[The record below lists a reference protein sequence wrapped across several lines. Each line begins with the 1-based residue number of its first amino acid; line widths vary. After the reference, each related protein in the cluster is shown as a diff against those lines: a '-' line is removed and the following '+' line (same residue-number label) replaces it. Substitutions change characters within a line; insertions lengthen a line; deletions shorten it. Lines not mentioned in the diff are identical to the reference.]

1 MAEKI
6 ILAQLD
12 LDVQGLI
19 KSSAD
24 CRQAI
29 AQLKAELQALKD
41 AGEASS
47 SQFRQTQETLQKLL
61 TALDAQTK
69 ALTAHVNK
77 NKELADSQKTLVK
90 TAQASAGAFEELSR
104 AMDGSATAMDSLEGT
119 ADGIAG
125 SLAGANA
132 AIRENNALLAESST
146 SAQQQVTTFNDYKE
160 QVRESLDNINLFN
173 GGLGG
178 FISRAQEA
186 GGTGPLVAKA
196 FSRMAEGI
204 GGMTKSA
211 MAFIAT
217 PLGAIIA
224 ALAAVLS
231 PVIKFLTGTEEG
243 MDRITA
249 VTRPLQSVFHALMTV
264 FQNVGKFLVDAF
276 TKPQESM
283 TALYEFVKQNLIN
296 RFTAFGEILEGIMTL
311 DFKKIGNG
319 VLQAATGVEDVIGKA
334 QNAAKA
340 TGDFFDEAWKRGQ
353 KIDTLQ
359 KQLDKS
365 QADYTKR
372 TAELGRELDAQ
383 NTIADDTNK
392 SFGEREAAALK
403 AIETAKAQNKL
414 MKERLGQEAELLKL
428 KLEQDGLTSKEKA
441 EIEELVQKQ
450 KEAIAQGI
458 EMEKAGQEKVATIR
472 KEQRD
477 KEEAARQK
485 ALDDALTKQ
494 KQELDLF
501 IAQGN
506 EKAKTLKERLK
517 LEEYIAQKSLDLL
530 KAELNA
536 KKITELQYQKAQLD
550 IKAALS
556 QKIVDI
562 NVEQSRALLELEL
575 QNSKSV
581 LEGQE
586 KLTQELLDEEQVRLK
601 TIMNKKLDLLAE
613 EKGLIRES
621 IDNSTSAL
629 KTLTSA
635 ELEYLQAKA
644 QLNEEFE
651 RQKLENDKAFL
662 AGQDQEKAEKKLI
675 DVALAQTEYDEK
687 LVLEQQRHEAELER
701 LNEWKEQGLITEA
714 QYQEH
719 LQSLEEETA
728 KNKQRLA
735 LQNAQTQLGTLQ
747 NVANALGEAFGQS
760 KEMAIAQATMNAGQ
774 AILSIWAGSITG
786 NPLTDSIIKGVL
798 TATTAVKTAKQIKEI
813 KSAKKPKPPK
823 FEQGGLMSV
832 GGNRH
837 SAGGTLF
844 SGSDGTAF
852 EAEQGELIGVMNRNA
867 ARHFMAFN
875 NAFPSGGT
883 TAPNYFANG
892 GIVSREMA
900 QQQINM
906 DELAA
911 KIAQANASLPPPV
924 VAVQDIITEGNSY
937 VRVREGANF

>member
-1 MAEKI
+1 M
-6 ILAQLD
+6 
-12 LDVQGLI
+12 
-19 KSSAD
+19 
-24 CRQAI
+24 
-29 AQLKAELQALKD
+29 
-41 AGEASS
+41 
-47 SQFRQTQETLQKLL
+47 
-61 TALDAQTK
+61 
-69 ALTAHVNK
+69 
-77 NKELADSQKTLVK
+77 
-90 TAQASAGAFEELSR
+90 
-104 AMDGSATAMDSLEGT
+104 
-119 ADGIAG
+119 
-125 SLAGANA
+125 
-132 AIRENNALLAESST
+132 
-146 SAQQQVTTFNDYKE
+146 
-160 QVRESLDNINLFN
+160 
-173 GGLGG
+173 
-178 FISRAQEA
+178 
-186 GGTGPLVAKA
+186 VAKA
-196 FSRMAEGI
+196 FNGMAEGI

-211 MAFIAT
+211 MAFVAT

-249 VTRPLQSVFHALMTV
+249 VTRPLQSVFQALMTV

-319 VLQAATGVEDVIGKA
+319 VLQAATGVEDVIGKTQKAA
-334 QNAAKA
+334 QA
-340 TGDFFDEAWKRGQ
+340 TGGFFDEAWKRGQ
-353 KIDTLQ
+353 KIDELQ

-383 NTIADDTNK
+383 NNIADDTNK

-414 MKERLGQEAELLKL
+414 MTERLGQEAELLKL
-428 KLEQDGLTSKEKA
+428 KLEQDGLTSKEEA

-450 KEAIAQGI
+450 KGAIARGV
-458 EMEKAGQEKVATIR
+458 EMEKAGQEKVAAIR

-485 ALDDALTKQ
+485 TLDDALTKQ

-517 LEEYIAQKSLDLL
+517 LEEDIMQKSLKLL
-530 KAELNA
+530 EVELQA
-536 KKITELQYQKAQLD
+536 KKITQLEYEKEVLNIKKAFTEN
-550 IKAALS
+550 
-556 QKIVDI
+556 VTNI

-575 QNSKSV
+575 QRSKS
-581 LEGQE
+581 LLNEGKKLSQDLLNGEQKRLDKSLQQQIDQLAKEQQVEQARLDDNNYVFSELTAKEAAYLKGKEQLIAEHDNTIRANQAALAAQE
-586 KLTQELLDEEQVRLK
+586 K
-601 TIMNKKLDLLAE
+601 
-613 EKGLIRES
+613 
-621 IDNSTSAL
+621 
-629 KTLTSA
+629 
-635 ELEYLQAKA
+635 
-644 QLNEEFE
+644 
-651 RQKLENDKAFL
+651 
-662 AGQDQEKAEKKLI
+662 QEKAEKKLI

-786 NPLTDSIIKGVL
+786 NPLADSIIKGVL

-813 KSAKKPKPPK
+813 KSAKKPKSPK

-832 GGNRH
+832 GGSRH